1 MSILLSVTT
10 ALISLGQFCE
20 SLDNAEIMVQ
30 FELVFTEFLKLGE
43 MILNY
48 VG

>member
-10 ALISLGQFCE
+10 ALMSLGRFCE
-20 SLDNAEIMVQ
+20 SLGNAEIMVQ